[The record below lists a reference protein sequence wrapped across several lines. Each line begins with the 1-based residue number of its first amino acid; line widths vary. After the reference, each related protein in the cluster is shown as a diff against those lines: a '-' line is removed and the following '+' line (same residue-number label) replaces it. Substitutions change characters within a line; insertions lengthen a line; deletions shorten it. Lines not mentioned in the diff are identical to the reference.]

1 MLVGL
6 PFLRRNWRGYLTR
19 AFDLSRQFE
28 YQWTVNW
35 KFFSEEAF
43 LSKKFS
49 IALLVIHAAFLGLFI
64 STRWFKPMNR
74 TPRAILQNIIT
85 DPSPEVQKLI
95 LRRVTPEF
103 IITTILTSMAIG
115 MLCARSLHYQ
125 FFSWIAWATPLL
137 LWRSKLNP
145 ALQYFIW
152 FGQEMAWNIYPSN
165 ELSSRIVFGVLAATV
180 IEIWLGTDEP
190 PPIYGVDEEAVKKDE

>member
-1 MLVGL
+1 M
-6 PFLRRNWRGYLTR
+6 PFLRRNWRGYLSR
-19 AFDLSRQFE
+19 AFDFSRQFE
-28 YQWTVNW
+28 YKWTVNW
-35 KFFSEEAF
+35 KFLSEETF
-43 LSKKFS
+43 LSKGFS
-49 IALLVIHAAFLGLFI
+49 ILLLACHVAFLGLFI
-64 STRWFKPMNR
+64 ATRWFRPINR

-85 DPSPEVQKLI
+85 DPSEEVQKLI

-103 IITTILTSMAIG
+103 ILTTILTSNAIG
-115 MLCARSLHYQ
+115 MLFARSLHYQ

-145 ALQYFIW
+145 FLQYFIW

-180 IEIWLGTDEP
+180 FQVWLGTDEP
-190 PPIYGVDEEAVKKDE
+190 PPVYGVDEEVIVKKNE